1 MGEEGQSDV
10 IASASN
16 PVTWEEIELAE
27 SYLVSGMF
35 EEAGTLAS
43 SVLTRINVYQHADNR
58 DECPLHEMMIS
69 AAMVLVQS
77 WKESGRAS
85 NLLGELENYF
95 GSVTAIPIQVILTGA
110 CIQVSSDHSS
120 GVRTFLENFL
130 SKWKFDN
137 EKYYAMPLPAPEKTD
152 SEVHNGRPKL
162 EFDEYL
168 EIVEFYALTLLGT
181 VINDV
186 DHAVLW
192 VENAQLPEEARQ
204 DLFRRLLSLSHL
216 KSTSSM
222 QDSVPPEV
230 VEELECYPL
239 SVKEVK
245 QSDKPMMVLSTQC
258 HHGQNGKKR
267 SIWRR
272 FQNFI
277 KRSSNAVVASNGK
290 LLLGCL
296 VFLICYFIRKKR
308 DTLVRVLRRRAL
320 SLKQAL
326 VDLWQLAFSYH
337 VNPLAAVQPLPASAN
352 ISR

>member
-137 EKYYAMPLPAPEKTD
+137 EKYYAMPLPAPENTD
-152 SEVHNGRPKL
+152 SEVHM
-162 EFDEYL
+162 
-168 EIVEFYALTLLGT
+168 
-181 VINDV
+181 DV
-186 DHAVLW
+186 
-192 VENAQLPEEARQ
+192 P
-204 DLFRRLLSLSHL
+204 S
-216 KSTSSM
+216 
-222 QDSVPPEV
+222 
-230 VEELECYPL
+230 
-239 SVKEVK
+239 
-245 QSDKPMMVLSTQC
+245 
-258 HHGQNGKKR
+258 
-267 SIWRR
+267 
-272 FQNFI
+272 
-277 KRSSNAVVASNGK
+277 
-290 LLLGCL
+290 
-296 VFLICYFIRKKR
+296 
-308 DTLVRVLRRRAL
+308 
-320 SLKQAL
+320 
-326 VDLWQLAFSYH
+326 
-337 VNPLAAVQPLPASAN
+337 
-352 ISR
+352 